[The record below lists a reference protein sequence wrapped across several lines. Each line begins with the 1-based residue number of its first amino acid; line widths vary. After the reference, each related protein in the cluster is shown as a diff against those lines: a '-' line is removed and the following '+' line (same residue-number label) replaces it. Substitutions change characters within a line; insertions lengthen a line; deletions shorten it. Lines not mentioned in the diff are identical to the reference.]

1 MFRQLFYAKC
11 LIMEKKDRLLK
22 LIEHYSDG
30 NKSEFAR
37 MIGVSPQAV
46 NTWISRNTFD
56 IDIVYAKCV
65 NISPEW
71 LLTGKGPML
80 KPTIQEPQV
89 TTQPST
95 PTAKDRLPEAFR
107 CLDPLHAT
115 QELIP
120 LVTPKVAAGFGSADF
135 VIAKSDVKE
144 YYVIPKWKRQHV
156 DFMIEVTG
164 DSMQPKYNAGDIV
177 GCTIIHN
184 SGFIQWNRP
193 HVIATREQGLLIKR
207 LMPGTT
213 ANSLSAVSENTQYPP
228 FDIPKEE
235 ITGIALVIGHVNLE

>member
-1 MFRQLFYAKC
+1 
-11 LIMEKKDRLLK
+11 MEKKDRLLR

-107 CLDPLHAT
+107 CLDPLHST

-213 ANSLSAVSENTQYPP
+213 TNSLSAVSENTQYPP

>member
-1 MFRQLFYAKC
+1 
-11 LIMEKKDRLLK
+11 MEKKDRLLR

-107 CLDPLHAT
+107 CLDPLHST

-164 DSMQPKYNAGDIV
+164 DSMQPKYSAGDVV

-228 FDIPKEE
+228 FDIPKDE

>member
-1 MFRQLFYAKC
+1 
-11 LIMEKKDRLLK
+11 MEKKDRILR
-22 LIEHYSDG
+22 LIDHYSGG

-56 IDIVYAKCV
+56 IDIIYAKCV

-71 LLTGKGPML
+71 LLTGEGAML
-80 KPTIQEPQV
+80 KPTTQEPHV

-107 CLDPLHAT
+107 CLDPLHST

-144 YYVIPKWKRQHV
+144 YYVIPKWKRQRV

-213 ANSLSAVSENTQYPP
+213 TNSLSAVSENTRYPP

>member
-1 MFRQLFYAKC
+1 
-11 LIMEKKDRLLK
+11 MEKKDRILR
-22 LIEHYSDG
+22 LIDHYSGG

-71 LLTGKGPML
+71 LLTGKGAML
-80 KPTIQEPQV
+80 KATTQEPHV

-107 CLDPLHAT
+107 CLDPQHST

-144 YYVIPKWKRQHV
+144 YYVIPKWKRQRV

-213 ANSLSAVSENTQYPP
+213 TNSLSAVSENTRYPP

>member
-1 MFRQLFYAKC
+1 
-11 LIMEKKDRLLK
+11 MEKKDRLLR

-56 IDIVYAKCV
+56 IDIVYANCINV
-65 NISPEW
+65 SPEW

-80 KPTIQEPQV
+80 KPTIEESQV
-89 TTQPST
+89 TTQLST

-135 VIAKSDVKE
+135 SIAESDIKD
-144 YYVIPKWKRQHV
+144 YYIIPKWRRQRV

-164 DSMQPKYNAGDIV
+164 DSMQPKYSAGDIV
-177 GCTIIHN
+177 GCTIIQN
-184 SGFIQWNRP
+184 SSFIQWNRP
-193 HVIATREQGLLIKR
+193 HVIATREQGILVKR

-213 ANSLSAVSENTQYPP
+213 SNTISAVSDNPKYPP
-228 FDIPKEE
+228 FDIPKNE
-235 ITGIALVIGHVNLE
+235 INGIALIIGMVGLE

>member
-1 MFRQLFYAKC
+1 MQENRQEKSLIKQNISLYLAK
-11 LIMEKKDRLLK
+11 K
-22 LIEHYSDG
+22 
-30 NKSEFAR
+30 
-37 MIGVSPQAV
+37 GVSDYEYYKVSGTTRGILGQ
-46 NTWISRNTFD
+46 NNGISEDNISRFLA
-56 IDIVYAKCV
+56 YAPDV
-65 NISPEW
+65 NHEW
-71 LLTGKGPML
+71 LLTGKGAML
-80 KPTIQEPQV
+80 KPTKQEPHV

-107 CLDPLHAT
+107 CLDPQHST
-115 QELIP
+115 HELIP
-120 LVTPKVAAGFGSADF
+120 LVSQKVAAGFGNADF
-135 VIAKSDVKE
+135 AITERDVKE
-144 YYVIPKWKRQHV
+144 YYIIPKWKRQHV

-213 ANSLSAVSENTQYPP
+213 ASSLSAVSENTQYPP
-228 FDIPKEE
+228 FDIPKDE
-235 ITGIALVIGHVNLE
+235 ITGIAIVIGHVNLE